1 VTDEWVLS
9 RTGWSRSASM
19 RPGRSISWS
28 LSAHGLRNEFYL
40 ISYVAFRPTD
50 VRKENRASSHSEELL
65 LNKTLSDLIQFRP
78 RWGCAII
85 FPHAPTLLRVR
96 E

>member
-1 VTDEWVLS
+1 MAIQPV
-9 RTGWSRSASM
+9 SAHVKEYCS
-19 RPGRSISWS
+19 S
-28 LSAHGLRNEFYL
+28 LGSAHGLRNEFYL